1 MGKLM
6 KTTSLSRGLF
16 TGTVCAAIVLA
27 IASPST
33 GNDSGDTATI
43 SLFAFDDHSIP
54 WKSNLKLTMVPPK
67 KHPDNP
73 LIPIGEK
80 GSHDEGG
87 VQFYGS
93 MIEHE
98 GKFKLWYVA
107 LDDSVFKTA
116 YAGLRV
122 AYAESDDGIHWTKPN
137 LGLVEYRGSTD
148 NNLVAFDPPE
158 ACTIHMIVLHEEDE
172 PDPSRRF
179 KMMMNVQTR
188 LAEKQK
194 NVATSVAFF
203 SADGL
208 SWRAATRMEFVK
220 GQIKDEYRT
229 MPPVHFEQGGLFKWK
244 GMYHLAGQQISP
256 WVFQADGKV
265 AGRVM
270 TTYRSPDLIHWQE
283 APAFGFMRGTA
294 IGIPGKPAEDEEA
307 HLPSSVWHRNN
318 ILLGVYGIWRGGP
331 EWKDRIID
339 LGLNIS
345 NNGIHFREP
354 IRDYVL
360 IKAGQVGEWD
370 VGGLLQGQGF
380 AHVGEQTYI
389 YYGAWDLTV
398 APKFPP
404 RGGVGVVVMR
414 RDGFGYLSRID
425 TGASAVFDTTAIHPA
440 KGTARLYANI
450 DRADRGSPVRVELID
465 LEGKAI
471 AAYSGDQSAQLKQ
484 NGVRTDVIWPA
495 THRAQIAIAE
505 PFSIRVTYADDSD
518 ALLYTLYVE
527 QD

>member
-1 MGKLM
+1 MN
-6 KTTSLSRGLF
+6 SFSFPLSRSVLA
-16 TGTVCAAIVLA
+16 VSAAILFA
-27 IASPST
+27 IAPLSL
-33 GNDSGDTATI
+33 GGDPADENITT
-43 SLFAFDDHSIP
+43 LFAFDDHSIP

-73 LIPIGEK
+73 LIPIGKK

-93 MIEHE
+93 VIEHE
-98 GKFKLWYVA
+98 GKFKCWYVA

-116 YAGLRV
+116 YKGLRV

-188 LAEKQK
+188 LASKQK
-194 NVATSVAFF
+194 NVATSVAFY

-208 SWRAATRMEFVK
+208 SWRAATEMEFEN

-244 GMYHLAGQQISP
+244 GMYHLPGQQISP
-256 WVFQADGKV
+256 WVYQADGKV
-265 AGRVM
+265 VGRVM

-294 IGIPGKPAEDEEA
+294 VGIPGKPAEDEET

-318 ILLGVYGIWRGGP
+318 VLLGITGIWHGGP
-331 EWKDRIID
+331 EWKDRTID
-339 LGLNIS
+339 LGLHIS

-360 IKAGQVGEWD
+360 IKAGDAGEWD
-370 VGGLLQGQGF
+370 FGGLLQGQGF
-380 AHVGEQTYI
+380 AHVGDQTYI

-404 RGGVGVVVMR
+404 RGGVGVVTMR

-425 TGASAVFDTTAIHPA
+425 DSASAVFDTTDIHP
-440 KGTARLYANI
+440 KKKTLRLFANV
-450 DRADRGSPVRVELID
+450 DAADQGSPIRVELID
-465 LEGKAI
+465 QQGEAV
-471 AAYSGDQSAQLKQ
+471 ANYSGEQAARLEQSGTRQEI
-484 NGVRTDVIWPA
+484 IWPA
-495 THRAQIAIAE
+495 TDSGEIAISE
-505 PFSIRVTYADDSD
+505 TFSIRANFADDSG
-518 ALLYTLYVE
+518 AHLYAIYVGE
-527 QD
+527 

>member
-1 MGKLM
+1 M
-6 KTTSLSRGLF
+6 KMHLLSRTRFSPAFG
-16 TGTVCAAIVLA
+16 AAILFA
-27 IASPST
+27 IFQPSA
-33 GNDSGDTATI
+33 GADSTAADTT

-54 WKSNLKLTMVPPK
+54 WKSNLKLTMVPPT

-93 MIEHE
+93 MIKHE

-107 LDDSVFKTA
+107 LDDTVFKTA

-122 AYAESDDGIHWTKPN
+122 AYAESDDGIQWTKPN

-158 ACTIHMIVLHEEDE
+158 ACTIHMIVLHEADD

-188 LAEKQK
+188 LAEIPK
-194 NVATSVAFF
+194 NVATSVAFY

-208 SWRAATRMEFVK
+208 SWRGATGMEFEN

-229 MPPVHFEQGGLFKWK
+229 MPPVHFEQGGLFKWR
-244 GMYHLAGQQISP
+244 GMYHLTGQQISP
-256 WVFQADGKV
+256 WVDQPDGKV

-307 HLPSSVWHRNN
+307 HLPSSVWHRKNV
-318 ILLGVYGIWRGGP
+318 LLGVYGLWHGGP
-331 EWKDRIID
+331 EWKDRLID
-339 LGLNIS
+339 LGLNLS

-354 IRDYVL
+354 VRDYVL
-360 IKAGQVGEWD
+360 IKAGEVGDWD
-370 VGGLLQGQGF
+370 VGGLLQGQAF
-380 AHVGEQTYI
+380 THVGEETYI

-404 RGGVGVVVMR
+404 RGGVGLVTMR
-414 RDGFGYLSRID
+414 RDGFGYLSRLD
-425 TGASAVFDTTAIHPA
+425 HRAGAVFDTTDIHPDN
-440 KGTARLYANI
+440 GIVRLFANI
-450 DRADRGSPVRVELID
+450 DQAGKGSPLHVELID
-465 LEGKAI
+465 AQGSAI
-471 AAYSGDQSAQLKQ
+471 ANYSGEQAARLKQ
-484 NGVRTDVIWPA
+484 NGTHRKIIWPA
-495 THRAQIAIAE
+495 TGSAEITVSE
-505 PFSIRVTYADDSD
+505 PFSIRVTFANDSAAQLYA
-518 ALLYTLYVE
+518 LYVE
-527 QD
+527 RD

>member
-1 MGKLM
+1 M
-6 KTTSLSRGLF
+6 SRLLLF
-16 TGTVCAAIVLA
+16 V
-27 IASPST
+27 IALTLTASVHAEDST
-33 GNDSGDTATI
+33 EDDI
-43 SLFAFDDHSIP
+43 SLFSFDDHSIP
-54 WKSNLKLTMVPPK
+54 WKSNLKLTMTPPQ
-67 KHPDNP
+67 KHPNNP
-73 LIPIGEK
+73 LIPIGKK
-80 GSHDEGG
+80 GSCDEGG

-107 LDDSVFKTA
+107 LDDTVFKRA

-122 AYAESDDGIHWTKPN
+122 AYAESNDGIHWTKPN
-137 LGLVEYRGSTD
+137 LGLVNYRGNTN
-148 NNLVAFDPPE
+148 NNLVAVDPPD
-158 ACTIHMIVLHEEDE
+158 ACTIHLIVLHEADD

-188 LAEKQK
+188 LAERKQ
-194 NVATSVAFF
+194 NVATSVAFY

-208 SWRAATRMEFVK
+208 RWRGATKMEFQN

-229 MPPVHFEQGGLFKWK
+229 MPPVHFEQGGLFRWK
-244 GMYHLAGQQISP
+244 GMYHLAGQQVTP
-256 WVFQADGKV
+256 WVYQPDGKV

-318 ILLGVYGIWRGGP
+318 VLLGVYGIWRGGP

-360 IKAGQVGEWD
+360 IKAGAVGEWD

-380 AHVGEQTYI
+380 AHVGDETYI

-404 RGGVGVVVMR
+404 RGGVGVVKMR
-414 RDGFGYLSRID
+414 RDGFGYLSRVD
-425 TGASAVFDTTAIHPA
+425 QSAKAVFNTTTIHPKQ
-440 KGTARLYANI
+440 KGVRLIANI
-450 DRADRGSPVRVELID
+450 DHANAGTPPIVELID
-465 LEGKAI
+465 DQGKPI
-471 AAYSGDQSAQLKQ
+471 ANYSGKYAAKLNR
-484 NGVRTDVIWPA
+484 NGTRQKIIWPTKNSA
-495 THRAQIAIAE
+495 DIAFTE
-505 PFSIRVTYADDSD
+505 PFSIRVTLAKDSNAHIYALYAD
-518 ALLYTLYVE
+518 
-527 QD
+527 QN

>member
-1 MGKLM
+1 MIRL
-6 KTTSLSRGLF
+6 LLF
-16 TGTVCAAIVLA
+16 AIVFVLTTA
-27 IASPST
+27 VQAEDST
-33 GNDSGDTATI
+33 EYDV
-43 SLFAFDDHSIP
+43 SLFAFDDQSIP
-54 WKSNLKLTMVPPK
+54 WKSNLKLTMTPPK

-73 LIPIGEK
+73 LIPIGKK
-80 GSHDEGG
+80 GACDAGG

-98 GKFKLWYVA
+98 GKYKLWYVA
-107 LDDSVFKTA
+107 LDDTVFKRA
-116 YAGLRV
+116 YQGLRV

-137 LGLVEYRGSTD
+137 LGLVEYRGNTN

-158 ACTIHMIVLHEEDE
+158 ACTIHMIVLHEADE
-172 PDPSRRF
+172 PDPTRRF

-188 LAEKQK
+188 LAARKK

-208 SWRAATRMEFVK
+208 RWRAATKMEFEN

-229 MPPVHFEQGGLFKWK
+229 LPPVHFEQGGLFRWK
-244 GMYHLAGQQISP
+244 GMYHLAGQQITP
-256 WVFQADGKV
+256 WVYQADGKV

-318 ILLGVYGIWRGGP
+318 VLLGVYGIWRGAA

-345 NNGIHFREP
+345 NDGIHFREP

-380 AHVGEQTYI
+380 AHVGDETYI

-404 RGGVGVVVMR
+404 RGGVGLVTMR

-425 TGASAVFDTTAIHPA
+425 ESAAAVFDTMTIHPQQN
-440 KGTARLYANI
+440 GVRLIANI
-450 DRADRGSPVRVELID
+450 DQANIGSPPRVELID
-465 LEGKAI
+465 NRGKPLAG
-471 AAYSGDQSAQLKQ
+471 YSGKNAARLTH
-484 NGVRTDVIWPA
+484 NGTRQAIVWPA
-495 THRAQIAIAE
+495 TNSDDIAVTE
-505 PFSIRVTYADDSD
+505 PFSIRVTLDNDSSAHIYA
-518 ALLYTLYVE
+518 LYVD
-527 QD
+527 QQ